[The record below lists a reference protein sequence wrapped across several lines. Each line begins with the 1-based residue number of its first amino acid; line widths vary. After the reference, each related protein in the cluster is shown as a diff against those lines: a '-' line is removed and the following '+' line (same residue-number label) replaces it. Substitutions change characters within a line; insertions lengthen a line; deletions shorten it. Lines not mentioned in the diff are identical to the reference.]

1 MISLGSEFVTAS
13 FEIKLDR
20 HLIRANISYKERDMA
35 YKAIKTEH
43 SGAKNSS
50 AKGGYWGY
58 RSDAKRDS
66 KKLRRRNGKN
76 EIRKALGGALLGIK

>member
-1 MISLGSEFVTAS
+1 
-13 FEIKLDR
+13 
-20 HLIRANISYKERDMA
+20 MA
-35 YKAIKTEH
+35 CKAIKTEH

-66 KKLRRRNGKN
+66 KKARRRNGKAA
-76 EIRKALGGALLGIK
+76 IRTALRGQP